1 MPKSKAPE
9 KEPGQ
14 GEAKPSKDQR
24 RQGIKEAVAVR
35 VRQPE
40 WVLAAAV
47 LICLPML
54 PGVLSGSISIFRAMV
69 LFLIALI
76 GCWAGGAILSAV
88 LRSYGA
94 IPDPTR
100 PTEPGETNE
109 AAPPLELPETSSGG
123 PGAVRSPQGAG
134 SVGSAAQGVA
144 PTIANVTANMAKSS
158 DPMENLQALTQPSL
172 ATENLQR
179 LQGHDEPTG
188 RIPTVR
194 PSVKPTGQSADE
206 MTNGT

>member
-1 MPKSKAPE
+1 MTKSKAPE
-9 KEPGQ
+9 KESEQ
-14 GEAKPSKDQR
+14 GEAKLSKDQR

-40 WVLAAAV
+40 WVLAAAL

-54 PGVLSGSISIFRAMV
+54 PGVLSGSISIFRALV
-69 LFLIALI
+69 FFLIALV

-94 IPDPTR
+94 IPDPTKAT
-100 PTEPGETNE
+100 PPDQSSE
-109 AAPPLELPETSSGG
+109 ATRPLELPETTPGG
-123 PGAVRSPQGAG
+123 PGASKSTQAVSSAG
-134 SVGSAAQGVA
+134 SPAQGTA
-144 PTIANVTANMAKSS
+144 PTIANLAKSS

-179 LQGHDEPTG
+179 LQGREEPTG
-188 RIPTVR
+188 KIPTVG
-194 PSVKPTGQSADE
+194 PSVKPNGQRADE
-206 MTNGT
+206 MSNGT

>member
-1 MPKSKAPE
+1 MTKSKAPE
-9 KEPGQ
+9 KEPEQ
-14 GEAKPSKDQR
+14 GEAELSKDQR

-40 WVLAAAV
+40 WVLAAAL

-54 PGVLSGSISIFRAMV
+54 PGVLSGSISVFRAMIF
-69 LFLIALI
+69 FLIALI

-94 IPDPTR
+94 IPDPTKATQ
-100 PTEPGETNE
+100 PDPSSGTT
-109 AAPPLELPETSSGG
+109 PPLELPDTNSGG
-123 PGAVRSPQGAG
+123 PSGISSPQGVG
-134 SVGSAAQGVA
+134 SVGTAPQGAA
-144 PTIANVTANMAKSS
+144 PTIAKMAKSS

-188 RIPTVR
+188 KIPTVR
-194 PSVKPTGQSADE
+194 PSVKPSEQRADE